1 MSDPT
6 ATYTFHAKG
15 LWKPCLRISDSDGE
29 LGTLTLRRNRWG
41 MVTGAAWRPLK
52 GEKIDIRRDPGI
64 LRSQFSLWSEG
75 REWLGASL
83 RWSFIGRIID
93 LSTGTKAMRLVPLA
107 EFSAGWTLH
116 APKTGRMA
124 KIHLGSSPKVDVYR
138 RVNFEV
144 VLFALFLSYLSRIE
158 SYWPGPVIEDVHDTR
173 ASVKAT

>member
-6 ATYTFHAKG
+6 ATYSFHSKG
-15 LWKPCLRISDSDGE
+15 FWSPRLHISGPDGE

-41 MVTGAAWRPLK
+41 MVTGAAYNPLK
-52 GEKIDIRRDPGI
+52 GEKLDIRRDPGI

-93 LSTGTKAMRLVPLA
+93 LSTGTRAMRLVPLA
-107 EFSAGWTLH
+107 SFSPGWTLH

-138 RVNFEV
+138 RMDFEV
-144 VLFALFLSYLSRIE
+144 VLFSLFLSYLSRME
-158 SYWPGPVIEDVHDTR
+158 SYWPGPAIEDVHDTR

>member
-1 MSDPT
+1 MSEPT
-6 ATYTFHAKG
+6 ASYSFRAKG
-15 LWKPCLRISDSDGE
+15 SWSPVLHISGPEGD

-41 MVTGAAWRPLK
+41 MINGAAYAPIK

-93 LSTGTKAMRLVPLA
+93 LSTGTRAMRLVPL
-107 EFSAGWTLH
+107 ENFSPGWTLH

-124 KIHLGSSPKVDVYR
+124 KVHLGASPRVDVYR
-138 RVNFEV
+138 RIDFEV
-144 VLFALFLSYLSRIE
+144 VLFSLFLAFLSRLE
-158 SYWPGPVIEDVHDTR
+158 SWWPGPAIEDIHDTK